1 MGDMGDAKDKREPV
15 QESVTAALFDDE
27 AAEQAVRRVW
37 HENRWFFSVID
48 VVGLLT
54 DAPKPRQYWSD
65 MKRRIHDEG
74 FRELSAKCRQL
85 KMPSA
90 DGKLYATDAADA
102 ETMLRIIQSIPSPKA
117 EPIKQWLARVGT
129 ERLAETEN
137 PALAV
142 ERARMEYL
150 QKGYSDEW
158 IEKRLQSIA
167 IREQVTDERRDRGAR
182 EDRQF
187 AKLTNVLHEGTF
199 EVKVQE
205 HKDIKSLGARE
216 NLRDSMT
223 TLELLLTGLAEE
235 TAKTLHQ
242 ARDSQGMRDLTRDA
256 HEAGE
261 VGGAARRD
269 IEQRSGQRVVSP
281 ENYRTL
287 TTRSDHSLWSHTG
300 DAAPGLPVPGHVAD
314 EQESE

>member
-1 MGDMGDAKDKREPV
+1 MGDTGDKHEPV
-15 QESVTAALFDDE
+15 QDMAAAALFDDE
-27 AAEQAVRRVW
+27 TAEQTIRRVW

-48 VVGLLT
+48 MVGVLT
-54 DAPKPRQYWSD
+54 DAPKPRQYWFD
-65 MKRRIHDEG
+65 MKRRIQDEG
-74 FRELSAKCRQL
+74 FRDVSAKCRQL
-85 KMPSA
+85 KMRSP
-90 DGKLYATDAADA
+90 DGKERVTDAADA

-129 ERLAETEN
+129 ERLAEMEE
-137 PALAV
+137 PSLAV

-167 IREQVTDERRDRGAR
+167 IREQLTDEWRERGAR

-187 AKLTNVLHEGTF
+187 AKLTNALHEGTF

-205 HKDIKSLGARE
+205 HKRIKDLGARH

-242 ARDSQGMRDLTRDA
+242 ARDSQGMRALERDA

-269 IEQRSGQRVVSP
+269 IEQRSGQSVVSP

-287 TTRSDHSLWSHTG
+287 TTRSDHSLWGADDTTPVLPSPEP
-300 DAAPGLPVPGHVAD
+300 AADDQNDG
-314 EQESE
+314 E

>member
-1 MGDMGDAKDKREPV
+1 MGDEREDV
-15 QESVTAALFDDE
+15 QEPAAVALFDDE
-27 AAEQAVRRVW
+27 TDDERIRRAW
-37 HENRWFFSVID
+37 HEGRWFFSVID
-48 VVGLLT
+48 VVGVLT
-54 DAPKPRQYWSD
+54 DAPKPRMYWAD
-65 MKRRIHDEG
+65 MKRRIQAEG
-74 FRELSAKCRQL
+74 FRELLAKCQQL

-90 DGKLYATDAADA
+90 DGKNYSTDAADA

-129 ERLAETEN
+129 ERLAEMDN

-158 IEKRLQSIA
+158 IERRLQSIA
-167 IREQVTDERRDRGAR
+167 IREQLTDEWRERGAR
-182 EDRQF
+182 QERQF
-187 AKLTNVLHEGTF
+187 ARLTTILHEGTF
-199 EVKVQE
+199 DVNVAE
-205 HKDIKSLGARE
+205 HKQIKSLKPRD

-242 ARDSQGMRDLTRDA
+242 ARDSHGVSALQHDA

-269 IEQRSGQRVVSP
+269 IEQRSGRPVVSP

-287 TTRSDHSLWSHTG
+287 TTQSDHSLWSQKSESVP
-300 DAAPGLPVPGHVAD
+300 ALPTV
-314 EQESE
+314 EQRGEEE

>member
-1 MGDMGDAKDKREPV
+1 MSDEREMN
-15 QESVTAALFDDE
+15 QESAAMALFDDE
-27 AAEQAVRRVW
+27 TAEKSIRRVM
-37 HENRWFFSVID
+37 HDGRWFFSVID
-48 VVGLLT
+48 VVGVLT
-54 DAPKPRQYWSD
+54 ETERPRKYWND
-65 MKRRIHDEG
+65 LKRRLSEEEG
-74 FRELSAKCRQL
+74 FSEVSAKIGQL
-85 KMPSA
+85 KMEAP
-90 DGKLYATDAADA
+90 DGKMRVTDAADA

-129 ERLAETEN
+129 ERLAEMDD
-137 PALAV
+137 PSLAV

-150 QKGYSDEW
+150 QKGYSDDW

-167 IREQVTDERRDRGAR
+167 IREQLTDEWRERGAR

-187 AKLTNVLHEGTF
+187 AKLTGILHEGTF

-205 HKDIKSLGARE
+205 HKRIKSLGARH

-242 ARDSQGMRDLTRDA
+242 ARDSQGMRALERDT

-269 IEQRSGQRVVSP
+269 IEQRSGQPVVSA

-287 TTRSDHSLWSHTG
+287 TAQSDHRSLESAEPGGSGVAARTG
-300 DAAPGLPVPGHVAD
+300 ISRAR
-314 EQESE
+314 S

>member
-1 MGDMGDAKDKREPV
+1 
-15 QESVTAALFDDE
+15 
-27 AAEQAVRRVW
+27 
-37 HENRWFFSVID
+37 VID
-48 VVGLLT
+48 VVGVLT
-54 DAPKPRQYWSD
+54 ESERPRKYWND
-65 MKRRIHDEG
+65 LKRRLSEEEG
-74 FRELSAKCRQL
+74 FSEVSAKIGQL
-85 KMPSA
+85 KMEAP
-90 DGKLYATDAADA
+90 DGKMRVTDAADA

-129 ERLAETEN
+129 ERLAEIDD
-137 PALAV
+137 PSLAV

-150 QKGYSDEW
+150 QKGYSDDW

-167 IREQVTDERRDRGAR
+167 IREQLTDEWRERGAH

-187 AKLTNVLHEGTF
+187 AKLTGILHEGTF

-205 HKDIKSLGARE
+205 HKQIKSLSSRH

-235 TAKTLHQ
+235 TSKTLHQ
-242 ARDSQGMRDLTRDA
+242 ARDSQGMRALEKDA

-269 IEQRSGQRVVSP
+269 IEQRSGQPVVSA
-281 ENYRTL
+281 EN
-287 TTRSDHSLWSHTG
+287 
-300 DAAPGLPVPGHVAD
+300 
-314 EQESE
+314 

>member
-1 MGDMGDAKDKREPV
+1 VSDERDRTQEP
-15 QESVTAALFDDE
+15 AAISLFDDE
-27 AAEQAVRRVW
+27 TAEQTIRRMW
-37 HENRWFFSVID
+37 HEGRWFFSVVD
-48 VVGLLT
+48 VIGALT
-54 DAPKPRQYWSD
+54 GSERPRKYWSD
-65 MKRRIHDEG
+65 LKRRLGEEEG
-74 FRELSAKCRQL
+74 FREVSAKIGQL
-85 KMPSA
+85 KMRAP
-90 DGKLYATDAADA
+90 DGKERVTDAADA
-102 ETMLRIIQSIPSPKA
+102 ETLLRIIQSIPSPKA

-129 ERLAETEN
+129 ERLAEIDD

-150 QKGYSDEW
+150 QKGYSDDW
-158 IEKRLQSIA
+158 IEKRLQGIA
-167 IREQVTDERRDRGAR
+167 IREQLTDEWRERGAHD
-182 EDRQF
+182 DRHF
-187 AKLTNVLHEGTF
+187 SKLTNVLHEGTF

-205 HKDIKSLGARE
+205 HKRIKSLGPRH

-242 ARDSQGMRDLTRDA
+242 VRDSQGVRALERDT

-269 IEQRSGQRVVSP
+269 IEQRSGQPVVSP

-287 TTRSDHSLWSHTG
+287 TTQSDHSLWSQGG
-300 DAAPGLPVPGHVAD
+300 DAASTLPAPERAAD
-314 EQESE
+314 EQDSE